1 MNYRMA
7 DKGIQVAIGLKRP
20 QLSNQATQTPSTK
33 TKENGT
39 QCGHGRGS
47 YMCKR
52 EHRQWRYDDLVLND
66 RQRSF
71 NGVAD
76 SGRLTCKVRTVSSM
90 QQRCEISDMQ

>member
-20 QLSNQATQTPSTK
+20 QLSSQATQTPSTK

-47 YMCKR
+47 YARKR
-52 EHRQWRYDDLVLND
+52 EYRQWRYDDLV
-66 RQRSF
+66 R
-71 NGVAD
+71 
-76 SGRLTCKVRTVSSM
+76 
-90 QQRCEISDMQ
+90 